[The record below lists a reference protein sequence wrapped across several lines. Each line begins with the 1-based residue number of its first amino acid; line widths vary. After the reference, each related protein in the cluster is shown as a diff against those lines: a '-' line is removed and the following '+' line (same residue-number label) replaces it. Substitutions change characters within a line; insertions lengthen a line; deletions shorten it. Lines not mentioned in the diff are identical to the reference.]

1 MGFWVNRLNA
11 LMLKVR
17 RVRLRRNRTPQT
29 GPLRVGYR
37 SGMRVVVVGA
47 GFAGLMAAYRI
58 VAAGHEVVVL
68 EARDRVGGRVWSQE
82 LVPGDARTVIERGAE
97 FVLDGYDVM
106 RRVLAE
112 LGLGL
117 ADTVMSYYQRE
128 YRDGADPGPAAAA
141 GEVARCADAV
151 AAAAAGAGPG
161 TSLAQLVAGWPAS
174 PALAAYL
181 SRVEATHGV
190 SAGVLAAA
198 AVSDVTGGFGPRP
211 CWRVPGGNQGL
222 ARELARRLGSSVHRR
237 CPARSI
243 QHDHEG
249 VRVLTDAGE
258 AAGDAVI
265 LAVPLAV
272 LRRLPFTPPFPGACQ
287 RAWRRAGLAHN
298 AKLHVPLTRP
308 AAPSAVQSVP
318 GKFWTWTAA
327 DATGQ
332 VQPVL
337 HSFGGTEPGL
347 AALTRPDGAAT
358 WASRAAALR
367 PELGLDVSRALL
379 TTWNDDPWSGESYSA
394 LTIAVAAGDDELLAA
409 PAGRVHIAG
418 EHSAGAW
425 AGLMEGALRSGER
438 AAREVLTGAG

>member
-1 MGFWVNRLNA
+1 
-11 LMLKVR
+11 
-17 RVRLRRNRTPQT
+17 
-29 GPLRVGYR
+29 
-37 SGMRVVVVGA
+37 MRVVVVGA

-58 VAAGHEVVVL
+58 VQAGHEVVVL

-82 LVPGDARTVIERGAE
+82 LIPGDPRTVIERGAE

-106 RRVLAE
+106 RAVLAE

-117 ADTVMSYYQRE
+117 ADTVMSYYHRE
-128 YRDGADPGPAAAA
+128 YRGGAAAA
-141 GEVARCADAV
+141 PEEVARCAADV
-151 AAAAAGAGPG
+151 AAAAAVAAPG
-161 TSLAQLVAGWPAS
+161 TSLAQAVAGWPAS

-181 SRVEATHGV
+181 SRVEVTNGV
-190 SAGVLAAA
+190 SAGVLAAG

-211 CWRVPGGNQGL
+211 CWRVPGGNQRL
-222 ARELARRLGSSVHRR
+222 ARELASRLGPSVRR
-237 CPARSI
+237 RSPARSI
-243 QHDHEG
+243 RQDHRG
-249 VRVLTDAGE
+249 VRVLTDDGE
-258 AAGDAVI
+258 AAGDAAIV
-265 LAVPLAV
+265 AVPLAV
-272 LRRLPFTPPFPGACQ
+272 LRHLPFSPPVPDASQ
-287 RAWRRAGLAHN
+287 RAWQRAGLAHN

-332 VQPVL
+332 IQPVL

-347 AALTRPDGAAT
+347 AALTGPDGAAT

-379 TTWNDDPWSGESYSA
+379 TTWNDDPWAGESYSA
-394 LTIAVAAGDDELLAA
+394 LTVTVAGGDEELLAA

-438 AAREVLTGAG
+438 AAREVLAGAG